1 MGVIQRQSLKYT
13 IVNLVGMGIG
23 MFSTFFIYP
32 HVTSA
37 YGLFQWLM
45 SAAILISPLGS
56 LGAHMVAVRFFP
68 RFEDHARGHHGFVP
82 LLLALWVL
90 GCALVL
96 FLGILAWPWISGE
109 TGSDPL
115 KERYLWAAF
124 PVLVVYVFNLIFFQY
139 ASNFKR
145 IVVPS
150 LLVDFSLKLVQPLL
164 MVGVWWAWISVDV
177 AVYILI
183 GYQILVLLSMI
194 YYLRN
199 VLGQW
204 SLKTDWEHLTP
215 SLRRE
220 LREFVLGFGI
230 FGQLALQ
237 VATRLDTFLV
247 GSLSTMSNA
256 GVYAI
261 AVNVAAVVEI
271 PIKGLYLA
279 SVSSVSRYLNDA
291 NWKELGVLYQKVS
304 INLLVVGLLIL
315 GALVVSADD
324 LYALIAN
331 TNAVQ
336 EGKVVLILIGAARL
350 VEMSTGL
357 NNYILYYSPY
367 YRLSLMSQGVMAL
380 INAGLGIWL
389 IPRYGIAGAA
399 WPTLISITGYNLI
412 NVAIVWKQYRLLPFT
427 RATGIAVL
435 FAALALG
442 ITWMIPQT
450 PWPLVSLS
458 VRSSVFALLFMVPVL
473 YTRLSPDLNDMIRRW
488 IPLPW

>member
-1 MGVIQRQSLKYT
+1 MGVIQRQSFKYT

-32 HVTSA
+32 HVTAA

-45 SAAILISPLGS
+45 SAAILISPLAS

-68 RFEDHARGHHGFVP
+68 RFEDPERGHHGFVP
-82 LLLALWVL
+82 LLLALWAL

-96 FLGILAWPWISGE
+96 FLGVLAWPWISSQNGD
-109 TGSDPL
+109 DPL

-139 ASNFKR
+139 SSNFKR

-164 MVGVWWAWISVDV
+164 MVGVWWDWIGVDV
-177 AVYILI
+177 AVYVLI
-183 GYQILVLLSMI
+183 GYQLLVLLSMI

-204 SLKTDWEHLTP
+204 SLKTDWAHLTP
-215 SLRRE
+215 PLRKE
-220 LREFVLGFGI
+220 LRAFVLGFGV

-261 AVNVAAVVEI
+261 AVNVAAVIEI

-279 SVSSVSRYLNDA
+279 SISSVSRYLNEA
-291 NWKELGVLYQKVS
+291 NWKELGILYQKVS
-304 INLLVVGLLIL
+304 INLLVAGLLIL
-315 GALVVSADD
+315 GALVVSVDD
-324 LYALIAN
+324 IYALIAN
-331 TNAVQ
+331 TDAVQ
-336 EGKVVLILIGAARL
+336 EGKTVLMLIGAARL

-367 YRLSLMSQGVMAL
+367 YRLSLMSQGVMAVL
-380 INAGLGIWL
+380 NAVLGVWL
-389 IPRYGIAGAA
+389 IPQYGIVGAA
-399 WPTLISITGYNLI
+399 WPTLLSITGYNLI
-412 NVAIVWKQYRLLPFT
+412 NVAIVWKQYKLLPFT
-427 RATGIAVL
+427 RSTGIVL
-435 FAALALG
+435 IIGILALG
-442 ITWMIPQT
+442 ITWMIPCT
-450 PWPLVSLS
+450 PWPLLSLIL
-458 VRSSVFALLFMVPVL
+458 RSSAFGALFMVPVL
-473 YTRLSPDLNDMIRRW
+473 YAGISPDLNDLVRKW